1 MTDESAAARKTRVAL
16 LFGGRSG
23 EHAISCATAAS
34 VLTALDRRRYEV
46 LPIGITR
53 SGQWVLMPDDPGPLQ
68 LDGDV
73 LPEVPEAA
81 GELTLPMGDQ
91 RREVLVTYPDRMP
104 EALGEVD
111 VVFPLLHGPFG
122 EDGTLQGLLELAQIP
137 YVGSGVLSSAV
148 AMDKHYM
155 KVVLAGHGLPVG
167 PYTVIHPHQWRTD
180 KAAALDAARSLGSPL
195 FVKPARAGSSLGITK
210 VTDVADLEGAIIAA
224 QEHDPKVVIESQ
236 VVGREIE
243 CGVLGAPGG
252 TVRTSLPGEIKLSDG
267 EFYDFAAKY
276 FDTSGVELSCPA
288 DLS

>member
-148 AMDKHYM
+148 AMDKHYR

-167 PYTVIHPHQWRTD
+167 PYTVIHPHQWRRTEE
-180 KAAALDAARSLGSPL
+180 RRG
-195 FVKPARAGSSLGITK
+195 AG
-210 VTDVADLEGAIIAA
+210 
-224 QEHDPKVVIESQ
+224 P
-236 VVGREIE
+236 
-243 CGVLGAPGG
+243 
-252 TVRTSLPGEIKLSDG
+252 
-267 EFYDFAAKY
+267 
-276 FDTSGVELSCPA
+276 
-288 DLS
+288 